1 MPEATSSYS
10 FRTVTDYDF
19 DEAVKQVIAA
29 LKKEGFGVLTEIDV
43 QATFKKKLEVDYRKY
58 VILGACNPN
67 LAFQALEKEEEI
79 GLALPCNVIVYEEK
93 EGKGVVISIVDPIAM
108 MGITT
113 NPTLSPVAYDAR
125 TRLKRVAAALSGAEV
140 PAD

>member
-19 DEAVKQVIAA
+19 DEAVTMVTAA

-43 QATFKKKLEVDYRKY
+43 QATFKKKLDIDYRKY

-67 LAFQALEKEEEI
+67 LAHRALEKEDEI
-79 GLALPCNVIVYEEK
+79 GLALPCNVIVYEE
-93 EGKGVVISIVDPIAM
+93 GDGVVISIVDPIAM

-125 TRLKRVAAALSGAEV
+125 ARLKRVAAALAGEEM